1 MTSGFAFFD
10 ISFQSLNLFSAI
22 LGMFFAATMWRV
34 QSMYFVAFYFIGVA
48 TYYGFMYYFQTM
60 PHLVR

>member
-1 MTSGFAFFD
+1 MLEGLAFFD

-22 LGMFFAATMWRV
+22 LGMFFASTMWRV

-48 TYYGFMYYFQTM
+48 AFYAFL
-60 PHLVR
+60 H